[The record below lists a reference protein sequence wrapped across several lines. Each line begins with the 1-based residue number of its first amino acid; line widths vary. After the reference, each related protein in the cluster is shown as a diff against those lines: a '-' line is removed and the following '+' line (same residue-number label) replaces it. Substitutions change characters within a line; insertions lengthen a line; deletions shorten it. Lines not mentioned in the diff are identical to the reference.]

1 MLCGIF
7 GNIEDSDVKNVI
19 EHIPCLIK
27 EGGYVIWTRGGSE
40 PDRRPDV
47 RRWFAEVGLE
57 EVAFDGAPETYGVG
71 LNRMVRPGLPK
82 RTLPPRLFSFA

>member
-7 GNIEDSDVKNVI
+7 GNIEHSDIKNVI
-19 EHIPCLIK
+19 ERIPCLVN

-47 RRWFAEVGLE
+47 RRWFIDIGLE
-57 EVAFDGAPETYGVG
+57 EVTFDGTPEAYGVG
-71 LNRMVRPGLPK
+71 LNQMMRPGLPK
-82 RTLPPRLFSFA
+82 HTLPPRLFNFA